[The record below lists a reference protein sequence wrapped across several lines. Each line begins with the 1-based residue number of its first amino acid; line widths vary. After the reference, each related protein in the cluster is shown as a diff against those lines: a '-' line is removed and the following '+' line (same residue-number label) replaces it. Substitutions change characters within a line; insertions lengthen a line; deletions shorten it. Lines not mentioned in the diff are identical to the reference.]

1 MSTARV
7 FVPCAIAIILG
18 GCGLFV
24 PEKYIVPDTVD
35 SNGISSGGAYEN
47 KLVEHIRCETAY
59 GIRKAYKEF
68 GLPWLKSWGTSI
80 TLTITAQDQSSLNPG
95 VSFINPIGAAASAQS
110 FVTGLGATGSANATR
125 TETIQFSYA
134 NSDLLKYADANIRP
148 DGTLP
153 CDEYIN
159 GGDLE

>member
-110 FVTGLGATGSANATR
+110 FVTGRS
-125 TETIQFSYA
+125 E
-134 NSDLLKYADANIRP
+134 
-148 DGTLP
+148 
-153 CDEYIN
+153 
-159 GGDLE
+159 